1 MDTYRKLLAANQA
14 WVKNKLA
21 QRQDF
26 FEQLARGQNPEFLW
40 IGCSDSRVP
49 AEDLTG
55 SQPGE
60 LFVHRTIGNLV
71 PESDVNALSVLQF
84 AVEHLKVK
92 HVIVCGHYACG
103 GVKQGMMHHDL
114 GLLDA
119 WIANI
124 RSLYVEHTPELAKLP
139 DDGQRWDRL
148 VELNVLR
155 QVRNVAGSAIVHK
168 AWREEHRPLI
178 HGWVCDL
185 RTGYLKELETRHPE

>member
-1 MDTYRKLLAANQA
+1 MDKYRKLLAANRS

-21 QRQDF
+21 VRRDF
-26 FEQLARGQNPEFLW
+26 FEELARGQNPEFLW

-60 LFVHRTIGNLV
+60 LFVHRNIGNLV

-92 HVIVCGHYACG
+92 HVIVCGHYDCG
-103 GVKQGMMHHDL
+103 GVKHGMMHHDL

-124 RSLYVEHTPELAKLP
+124 RSLYVENAAEFANIQ
-139 DDGQRWDRL
+139 GEEQRWDRL
-148 VELNVLR
+148 VELNVRR

-168 AWREEHRPLI
+168 AWQEERRPLI
-178 HGWVCDL
+178 HGWVFDL
-185 RTGYLKELETRHPE
+185 KTGYLKELETRQPE